1 MDQRKDLNLAYLIIL
16 IDAYRDEL
24 FEELLNRQGNHA
36 QELLRA
42 VQNGFY

>member
-42 VQNGFY
+42 VQNDFY

>member
-1 MDQRKDLNLAYLIIL
+1 MDQRKDIDLANLIIL
-16 IDAYRDEL
+16 IDAFRDEL
-24 FEELLNRQGNHA
+24 FEELLNRHGNDA

>member
-1 MDQRKDLNLAYLIIL
+1 MDQRKDIDLAYLIIMV
-16 IDAYRDEL
+16 DAFRDEL
-24 FEELLNRQGNHA
+24 FEELLNRQGNDA